1 MTTPPR
7 DVPVGTPLAAL
18 APDVQQGAHVRTIEG
33 RYPETMASFVWPELA
48 IQIDYIPLPHAL
60 ALAGLVVG
68 NLRRIDLL
76 DHIVETLVYTPDWE
90 EGTLD
95 RVFLLMHSHH
105 HFGSCQACF
114 RITFTGHRFCPL
126 CAKDF

>member
-18 APDVQQGAHVRTIEG
+18 APDVQQSAHVCIMDG

-48 IQIDYIPLPHAL
+48 IRIDYIPLPHAL
-60 ALAGLVVG
+60 ALAGLVVA
-68 NLRRIDLL
+68 NFRRVDLL
-76 DHIVETLVYTPDWE
+76 DDIVETLVYTPEWDE
-90 EGTLD
+90 STID
-95 RVFLLMHSHH
+95 RVFHLMHSHH
-105 HFGSCQACF
+105 HFGTCAACR
-114 RITFTGHRFCPL
+114 RITLTGHRFCPL